1 MKNFILLIVA
11 LVFSARIILSQP
23 CLPEGIT
30 FTTQAQINNFQNN
43 YPNCTQ
49 ILGYVKITLT
59 NITSLNGLSVLT
71 SIGGYLTI
79 TYNTSLTNLSGL
91 ENLTSI
97 GGTLSIESNNVLTNI
112 NGLASLT
119 SVGGSGLW
127 INSNPVLTSLAGLE
141 NLTTVNGGNQGGY
154 VSVHDNPLLNN
165 LAGLEGLVSIEQDFT
180 IVNNSSLTSLT
191 EFESL
196 SSIGGDLRIES
207 NSSLNNIEGMGNL
220 STIGGNLFISWN
232 NSLLNLTGLEGLT
245 TIGEFLTIWNNSS
258 LTDITGLQNL
268 TSISGALTFLSNANL
283 TSLSGLENLNGNSI
297 TNLSIT
303 YNNSLSTCDVQS
315 ICDFLVSPNGTID
328 IQNNAPGCNSP
339 EEVEEAC
346 LTSIEEIKTGNGIT
360 IIPNP
365 SNDKITIYAPANSG
379 NTCLSIFTVNGEQ
392 IIEKQIQQPETQLDI
407 SALPRGMYF
416 VRVQDEKMVEV
427 TKVVNQ

>member
-1 MKNFILLIVA
+1 MKK
-11 LVFSARIILSQP
+11 IILTVIAAAMSYCIVYPQP

-49 ILGYVKITLT
+49 ILGHVNISMT
-59 NITSLNGLSVLT
+59 NITNLNGLSVLT
-71 SIGGYLTI
+71 SIGGYLAI
-79 TYNTSLTNLSGL
+79 TYNYSLSNLSGL

-119 SVGGSGLW
+119 SIGGSGLW
-127 INSNPVLTSLAGLE
+127 IDSNPVLTSLAGLE
-141 NLTTVNGGNQGGY
+141 NLTTVNGVTQGGY

-165 LAGLEGLVSIEQDFT
+165 LTGLEGLVSIEQDFQ
-180 IVNNSSLTSLT
+180 IYNNISLTSLT
-191 EFESL
+191 DFEGL

-207 NSSLNNIEGMGNL
+207 NSSLNSIEGLGNL
-220 STIGGNLFISWN
+220 TTIGGSLFISWN

-245 TIGEFLTIWNNSS
+245 TIGEFLTILNNSS

-268 TSISGALTFLSNANL
+268 VSISGALTFLSNANL

-315 ICDFLVSPNGTID
+315 ICEYLTAPNGTIEIND
-328 IQNNAPGCNSP
+328 NATGCNSQ
-339 EEVEEAC
+339 EEVEEHC
-346 LTSIEEIKTGNGIT
+346 LTMVEEINTENEIT

-365 SNDKITIYAPANSG
+365 SNDKITISLPAKISN
-379 NTCLSIFTVNGEQ
+379 NLLSIFNVSGEKVMERQ
-392 IIEKQIQQPETQLDI
+392 LTDNEIQLDI
-407 SALPRGMYF
+407 SALPRGVYF
-416 VRVQDEKMVEV
+416 VMLQNEKMVEV
-427 TKVVNQ
+427 GKMVKE